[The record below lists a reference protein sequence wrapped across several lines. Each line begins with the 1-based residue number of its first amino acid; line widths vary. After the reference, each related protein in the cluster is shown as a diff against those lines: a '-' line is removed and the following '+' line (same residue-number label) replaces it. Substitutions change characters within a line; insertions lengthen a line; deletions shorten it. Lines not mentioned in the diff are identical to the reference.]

1 MKIQELRIG
10 NIVNIGVVA
19 DIGRHMGVDYVRIE
33 DKFIAIYV
41 NSNGVP
47 LNAKWLQ
54 RFGFNKTKDGCYSRE
69 NYNIKGVK
77 FYWYLFNESGHVI
90 AHPFRFVHE
99 LMAYNVT
106 QLPAEGDLITINF
119 QLCTKIH

>member
-54 RFGFNKTKDGCYSRE
+54 RFGFNKTKT
-69 NYNIKGVK
+69 
-77 FYWYLFNESGHVI
+77 
-90 AHPFRFVHE
+90 E
-99 LMAYNVT
+99 L
-106 QLPAEGDLITINF
+106 
-119 QLCTKIH
+119 